1 MIVTLL
7 CDSQENLLGA
17 MKVINKNA
25 KGVCFVVSS
34 QQLLIGVLTDGD
46 IRRAILSGF
55 DLDTLA
61 SKVVDKNFIYGR
73 NRNDFTN
80 KGNYRVCKSG

>member
-46 IRRAILSGF
+46 I
-55 DLDTLA
+55 
-61 SKVVDKNFIYGR
+61 
-73 NRNDFTN
+73 
-80 KGNYRVCKSG
+80 